1 MVFEI
6 KLGKEIEREIKMEEI
21 QKTKE
26 DIKEEREKN
35 RKQKDIKL
43 EIILFVIFALILGGT
58 LCLKYIIKY
67 QKEHYTNSVNNYYNY
82 DYKYVLDYFLGADYF
97 IYLLQDDTVKVV
109 SKTPIFEECKEQNC
123 FLDTGNFEYKEN
135 TITFSEE
142 VMVRVKEVITSFFK
156 DNSRNEIDLRELE
169 LTSEQI
175 RIMDGI
181 ILDSEELVMFDK
193 YLKITEEKDEIKDK
207 EENVIFTNVRSKIL
221 DSKYENIGKIGNY
234 LNEIVEKN
242 SKEYHDECQR
252 MIDEGNSNIEDMC
265 NSRLK
270 LEIKY
275 IGSSNVSFTYLKDG
289 IYKGYELKGYTF
301 NIGTGEIIPVY
312 NGFKKEYYESAI
324 KSFTNSEFYKTIE
337 ELLAENWKDIL
348 YENMFEIGNWYI
360 TEKKIIFLIPAYLL
374 GLDNAVAQ
382 VIEIEIDNSKGEF

>member
-1 MVFEI
+1 
-6 KLGKEIEREIKMEEI
+6 
-21 QKTKE
+21 
-26 DIKEEREKN
+26 
-35 RKQKDIKL
+35 
-43 EIILFVIFALILGGT
+43 
-58 LCLKYIIKY
+58 
-67 QKEHYTNSVNNYYNY
+67 
-82 DYKYVLDYFLGADYF
+82 
-97 IYLLQDDTVKVV
+97 
-109 SKTPIFEECKEQNC
+109 
-123 FLDTGNFEYKEN
+123 
-135 TITFSEE
+135 
-142 VMVRVKEVITSFFK
+142 
-156 DNSRNEIDLRELE
+156 
-169 LTSEQI
+169 
-175 RIMDGI
+175 
-181 ILDSEELVMFDK
+181 
-193 YLKITEEKDEIKDK
+193 
-207 EENVIFTNVRSKIL
+207 
-221 DSKYENIGKIGNY
+221 
-234 LNEIVEKN
+234 
-242 SKEYHDECQR
+242 
-252 MIDEGNSNIEDMC
+252 MIDEGNINIEDMC